1 MILYLN
7 NLQSSFIFDD
17 WACIAENPLIR
28 DFSYFLHLGNLQE
41 YAAGEGA
48 VISSIDII
56 NSFILRPVTY
66 LTFAVNYKLHGLDLT
81 GYNLLNDLF
90 HVAATMLAYLFT
102 HLLVC
107 QLRLFTGKDDSSSA
121 IPFLVALLFACHP
134 IQTQA
139 VSYTIQRFTSIA
151 ACCYLLTLSAYLLSR
166 QSTSRKAKLLWY
178 FLALVTAV
186 AGMLSKEN
194 VFTLPIIITV
204 VEFLCVNENIRKR
217 FLLLLPFLATM
228 LIIPLNIMNLNSH
241 TSGVHDSL
249 QLINFDKTSHLTYI
263 ITEFRVLTTYL
274 RLLVLPV
281 NQQLDYDY
289 PLYSS
294 FLDPAV
300 MASMFFLLTLVSISA
315 YSLFSGRKTGSSW
328 LLLSGFG
335 ILWFFVSLSVE
346 SGLVPIDDVI
356 FEHRLYLPSVG
367 IFITATAVGSR
378 LFYGF
383 CNNPLR
389 RMLSASLVVAVIM
402 ALSIATVRRN
412 SLWSDTISFIEDNA
426 AKSPKKER
434 VQILLGDI
442 YLRENKV
449 REAISVYEK
458 IPLTQ
463 RTPQHVYTNLA
474 NAYVRAGSIERGVQ
488 MYYRAIEHDP
498 NDYIPYSILGMIH
511 ISKGDFETA
520 LEMLDHS
527 ISLNRFDEG
536 SLKARA
542 EILRQQDAAKKRPTE

>member
-1 MILYLN
+1 MVLYMN
-7 NLQSSFIFDD
+7 NLQGAFIFDD

-28 DFSYFLHLGNLQE
+28 NFSYFLHLGNLQE
-41 YAAGEGA
+41 YAAGQGIA
-48 VISSIDII
+48 FSSIDIV

-66 LTFAVNYKLHGLDLT
+66 LTFAINYKLHGMDFT
-81 GYNLLNDLF
+81 GYNLFNDLF

-102 HLLVC
+102 HLLVRR
-107 QLRLFTGKDDSSSA
+107 LRLFTGKDESSCA

-139 VSYTIQRFTSIA
+139 VSYTVQRFTSIA
-151 ACCYLLTLSAYLLSR
+151 ACCYLLALSAYLLSR
-166 QSTSRKAKLLWY
+166 QSASRNATPLWY
-178 FLALVTAV
+178 LLALTTAV

-194 VFTLPIIITV
+194 VFTLPIMITV
-204 VEFLCVNENIRKR
+204 VEFLCFKESLRKR
-217 FLLLLPFLATM
+217 FFLLLPFLATM
-228 LIIPLNIMNLNSH
+228 LIIPLNIMGL
-241 TSGVHDSL
+241 SGQTTGIHDSL
-249 QLINFDKTSHLTYI
+249 QLVNFDRTPHLTYI
-263 ITEFRVLTTYL
+263 ITEFRVVTTYL

-300 MASMFFLLTLVSISA
+300 MASMFFLLILASIGA
-315 YSLFSGRKTGSSW
+315 YSLFIGRKTGRSW

-335 ILWFFVSLSVE
+335 ILWFFVTLSVE

-356 FEHRLYLPSVG
+356 FEHRLYLPSAG
-367 IFITATAVGSR
+367 IFIAATAVSSR
-378 LFYGF
+378 LFYGIR
-383 CNNPLR
+383 NNPRR
-389 RMLSASLVVAVIM
+389 RMLGVSLTVAVIM
-402 ALSIATVRRN
+402 ALSLATVRRN
-412 SLWSDTISFIEDNA
+412 ALWSDTISFMEDNA
-426 AKSPKKER
+426 AKSPQKER
-434 VQILLGDI
+434 VQILLGDT
-442 YLRENKV
+442 YLREGKAH
-449 REAISVYEK
+449 EAISVYEK
-458 IPLTQ
+458 IPLTL
-463 RTPQHVYTNLA
+463 RTPHHVYTNLA
-474 NAYVRAGSIERGVQ
+474 NAYIRTGNIERGVQ

-511 ISKGDFETA
+511 VSRGNFDDA

-542 EILRQQDAAKKRPTE
+542 EIFRQQGATKKQPTE